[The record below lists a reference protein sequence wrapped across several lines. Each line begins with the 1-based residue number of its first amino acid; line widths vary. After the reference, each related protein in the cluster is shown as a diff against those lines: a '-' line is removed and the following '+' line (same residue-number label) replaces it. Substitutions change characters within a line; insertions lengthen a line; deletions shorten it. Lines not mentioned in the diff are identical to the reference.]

1 MKIIDRIILGVCIA
15 VALIIVIA
23 ICLIDTYTEQCATI
37 ILFGIAWL
45 LISFFVLEYTETIEY
60 RETYKELEEKL
71 REKEEKNDTLR
82 N

>member
-45 LISFFVLEYTETIEY
+45 LISFFALEYTETIEY

>member
-15 VALIIVIA
+15 VVLVIVIA
-23 ICLIDTYTEQCATI
+23 ICLIDTYTKQCATI

-45 LISFFVLEYTETIEY
+45 LILFFVLEYTETFEY

-71 REKEEKNDTLR
+71 REKEEKTK
-82 N
+82 